1 MPDSAIDAVIDHA
14 AVAAQFPFLTE
25 ADGPA
30 IAYLDSG
37 ATAQKP
43 QVVLDALRGHLAHHN
58 ANVHRG
64 VYPLAAESDALFE
77 GARERIAKRVGR
89 TPEETVFGKN
99 ATELVNLVAKSW
111 GGANVGEGDL
121 IVTTVMEHHAN
132 IVPWQ
137 MLRDSTG
144 CELGWVE
151 VDDEGR
157 LDMDSLDA
165 LLARGPKLV
174 AVTHVSNVLG
184 TINPVV
190 EIAEKV
196 HAAGALLLVDGCQ
209 AAPQMDI
216 REAVQAADF
225 YVVTGHKIYGPT
237 GIGVLFA
244 RRELLAAMPPFLG
257 GGDMIRTV
265 SREKATWN
273 DLPFKFEAGT
283 PAYTE
288 VTALAVAWDWLEE
301 LGFDAV
307 RAHEQALVARTLS
320 ELEALGGI
328 TVFGPKDAESR
339 GALVT
344 FAVDGVHPHDVAEIL
359 GRSGVCVRAGH
370 HCAGPLMDHLEVS
383 STTRASFAV
392 HNSDEDVDRLLAALG
407 EVRRIFGD

>member
-1 MPDSAIDAVIDHA
+1 VIDHA

-43 QVVLDALRGHLAHHN
+43 QVVLDALVGHLARHN

-111 GGANVGEGDL
+111 GGANVGAGDL
-121 IVTTVMEHHAN
+121 VVTTVMEHHAN

-184 TINPVV
+184 TINPVL

-237 GIGVLFA
+237 GVGVLFA

-288 VTALAVAWDWLEE
+288 VTALAVAWDWLED
-301 LGFDAV
+301 LGFEAV
-307 RAHEQALVARTLS
+307 RAHEHTLVQRTLD
-320 ELEALGGI
+320 ELEAMGGI
-328 TVFGPKDAESR
+328 TIFGPKDAGSR

-370 HCAGPLMDHLEVS
+370 HCAGPLMDQLGVS

>member
-1 MPDSAIDAVIDHA
+1 MIDHA

-25 ADGPA
+25 VDGPA

-43 QVVLDALRGHLAHHN
+43 QVVLDALTNHLANHN

-99 ATELVNLVAKSW
+99 ATELVNLVARSW
-111 GGANVGEGDL
+111 GATNVGEGDL

-137 MLRDSTG
+137 MLRDATG

-265 SREKATWN
+265 SRDKATWN

-283 PAYTE
+283 PAYAE
-288 VTALAVAWDWLEE
+288 ATALAVAWDWLED
-301 LGFDAV
+301 LGFEAV
-307 RAHEQALVARTLS
+307 RAHEHKLVERTLT
-320 ELEALGGI
+320 ELEAMGGI
-328 TVFGPKDAESR
+328 TIFGPKDADSR

-370 HCAGPLMDHLEVS
+370 HCAGPLMDHLGVS

-392 HNSDEDVDRLLAALG
+392 HNSGEDVDRLLAALG